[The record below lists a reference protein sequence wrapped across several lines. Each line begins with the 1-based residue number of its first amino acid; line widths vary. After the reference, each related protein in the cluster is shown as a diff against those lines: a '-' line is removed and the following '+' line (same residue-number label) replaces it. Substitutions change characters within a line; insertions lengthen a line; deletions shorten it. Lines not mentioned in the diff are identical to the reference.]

1 MIFNLKLDSL
11 PSAPPGSGAQGAT
24 TPKEQR
30 LSAHSPCSSS
40 PCLPPLLPWFGLLR
54 VGQGTQ
60 DRAQASFCSPCSLHF
75 LLSSLVTFVR
85 AVSQS
90 QLFRGV
96 SGGSS
101 EHLCTAPLFTSSLVP
116 APLLHCLLPQPSPAG
131 GLLTQFKPSGL
142 HQGSLS
148 LGDSEYLSCQKVSEQ
163 LTPTNPCPL
172 ALP

>member
-1 MIFNLKLDSL
+1 MIFSLKLDSL

-24 TPKEQR
+24 TQKDQH

-40 PCLPPLLPWFGLLR
+40 PRLPPSLPWFWLLR

-60 DRAQASFCSPCSLHF
+60 DRAETSSCSPCSLHF

-96 SGGSS
+96 PGGSS
-101 EHLCTAPLFTSSLVP
+101 EHLCTAPLFTSPLVP
-116 APLLHCLLPQPSPAG
+116 APLLSAFSHSLLQLGAFWHNSSPVAFTRV
-131 GLLTQFKPSGL
+131 L
-142 HQGSLS
+142 
-148 LGDSEYLSCQKVSEQ
+148 
-163 LTPTNPCPL
+163 CPL
-172 ALP
+172 GTVSTCPVKR